1 MKIGIVTF
9 FRVANYGAML
19 QAYALWQCLAQR
31 GHDVTFLSTERS
43 VAKNPTWFNVIKS
56 RNFGNFK
63 GKVQWK
69 AQYPVTEFAKIFPQT
84 QLCRTLD
91 ELRSAACGQ
100 DAIIV
105 GSDQMW
111 NPLWCAKGHLDY
123 VMLNFAGDGTR
134 RISYAVS
141 FSVKDWPNDSTAE
154 EAGRL
159 LRKFASISVREKS
172 GVALVKKLSGRDD
185 AEWLLDPTMI
195 HGADFYRSLLG
206 VKERD
211 RTGEAF
217 LFKYLLPW
225 SDGPAESIALDKVV
239 SMIDGG
245 VSVRDEKTLPHGGLG
260 VLCRML
266 GVSSKIPVIDWICN
280 ISQARLVFTNSF
292 HGTVFAILFHRP
304 FISLL
309 IRGRYSGMNERIVSL
324 LDLVGLSSR
333 AVYADD
339 LGAIERAFT
348 SPIDWT
354 VVDSRIEQE
363 RARVASFFERSGL

>member
-9 FRVANYGAML
+9 YRVANYGAML
-19 QAYALWQCLAQR
+19 QAYSLMNTLNRMGHEVVFIRYKFCAPKQFPLW
-31 GHDVTFLSTERS
+31 RS
-43 VAKNPTWFNVIKS
+43 LVSRSLKGVKVKFKNYVCHSITD
-56 RNFGNFK
+56 
-63 GKVQWK
+63 
-69 AQYPVTEFAKIFPQT
+69 FAASYPQT
-84 QLCRTLD
+84 KYCETIEDVRLATADC
-91 ELRSAACGQ
+91 
-100 DAIIV
+100 DALIV

-195 HGADFYRSLLG
+195 HDADFYRSMLG
-206 VKERD
+206 VRERD

-239 SMIDGG
+239 GMIDGG

-266 GVSSKIPVIDWICN
+266 GVSSKIPVVDWICN

-339 LGAIERAFT
+339 LEAIERAVT
-348 SPIDWT
+348 SSIDWT
-354 VVDSRIEQE
+354 VVDSRIEHE
-363 RARVASFFERSGL
+363 RARVTSFFERSGL